1 MHFLDTDLMLNQDG
15 STYHLHAFPG
25 DIADKVIFV
34 GDGGRALDI
43 AQRFDRI
50 ELKRHYRS
58 FLVITGYIG
67 LTRLSVVNTAIGSGN
82 IDIVLNELDALV
94 NIDFKAKQPKTTPT
108 QLNII
113 RLGTAGGI
121 QDDIEPGTLLLATH
135 GLATDGLMSYYN
147 TPTYHAEDRE
157 LFHSLANAIN
167 EPLDN
172 LASRNLYLGRA
183 DPHLQ
188 RAFQSITRPG
198 ISFTA
203 VGFYGPQYRQLRLA
217 ASQRMALE
225 HLQPFA
231 KLEMETAMIYALGGA
246 LGHACC
252 SISCIVVNR
261 RKHTRCADVKAA
273 INQMIDQSLE
283 VIVRL

>member
-50 ELKRHYRS
+50 ELKRHYRG

-94 NIDFKAKQPKTTPT
+94 NIDFTTKQLKPSPT
-108 QLNII
+108 SLQII

-121 QDDIEPGTLLLATH
+121 QDDIEPGTLVLATH
-135 GLATDGLMSYYN
+135 GLATDGLMSYYD
-147 TPTYHAEDRE
+147 TPAYQAQDHE
-157 LFHSLANAIN
+157 LFHSLLNAIG
-167 EPLDN
+167 EPTN
-172 LASRNLYLGRA
+172 SRNVYLGRA
-183 DPHLQ
+183 DANLQ

-225 HLQPFA
+225 HLQAFA

-261 RKHTRCADVKAA
+261 RKNTRCTDVKAA
-273 INQMIDQSLE
+273 IDQMIDQSLE